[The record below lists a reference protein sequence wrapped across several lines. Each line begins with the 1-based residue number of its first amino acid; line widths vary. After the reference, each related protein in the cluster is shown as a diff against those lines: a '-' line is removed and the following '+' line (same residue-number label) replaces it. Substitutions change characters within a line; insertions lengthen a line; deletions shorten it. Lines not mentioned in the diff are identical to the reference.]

1 MESDILSDDLVG
13 KQTFD
18 LAELIELDKVYQKTF
33 KFHQVCF
40 YRITRHLSM
49 EWFGSV
55 RVTIRKSN
63 IICSNK
69 VPTTFTA
76 NCM

>member
-13 KQTFD
+13 TQTFD
-18 LAELIELDKVYQKTF
+18 LAELIELDKVYQKTV

-40 YRITRHLSM
+40 YRLIRHLSM
-49 EWFGSV
+49 QWFDSV

-63 IICSNK
+63 II
-69 VPTTFTA
+69 
-76 NCM
+76 